1 MTLRISAFFLL
12 PGLVIGPV
20 LRAQSVFHDSQAP
33 QVSFA
38 SDEIGRALGP
48 QRTTPDRGMRD
59 LTSDHSS
66 LRFAIAAGADESKAL
81 AQTLRVAPLKTTAPQ
96 SYAIRRTEARGRV
109 TIAVLGA
116 DPIGAMYG
124 GLDFAEAIRLGAI
137 GKTGD
142 SDHSPHIA
150 QRGIKFNGF
159 VGNAGMEYAAEQ

>member
-20 LRAQSVFHDSQAP
+20 LRAQSVFHDSHAP

-59 LTSDHSS
+59 LTSDNSS

-81 AQTLRVAPLKTTAPQ
+81 AQTLGAAPLTKLPRRSRTRSAAQKRAAGSRSPPMKQ
-96 SYAIRRTEARGRV
+96 PEGESNAICLPRTK
-109 TIAVLGA
+109 
-116 DPIGAMYG
+116 P
-124 GLDFAEAIRLGAI
+124 
-137 GKTGD
+137 
-142 SDHSPHIA
+142 
-150 QRGIKFNGF
+150 
-159 VGNAGMEYAAEQ
+159 EYI